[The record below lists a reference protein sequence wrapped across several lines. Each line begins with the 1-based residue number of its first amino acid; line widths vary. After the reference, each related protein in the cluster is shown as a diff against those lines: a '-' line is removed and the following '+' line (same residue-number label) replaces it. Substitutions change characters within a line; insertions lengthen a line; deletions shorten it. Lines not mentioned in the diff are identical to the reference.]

1 MKNPIHPSSP
11 SAPTPLNSSSP
22 RGGRVGAVLL
32 PLILS
37 KNNKIMKHQ
46 LKTIK
51 ALIAYAYAKF
61 KADRLNAV
69 TGRRYFILMADSGK
83 LVVTDKSQFYK
94 LRRRGSM
101 PKAITP
107 RMLPRISVYYTAGM
121 YKGRLSPCMADK
133 SALMKKRRYL
143 NYVRNL
149 R

>member
-1 MKNPIHPSSP
+1 
-11 SAPTPLNSSSP
+11 
-22 RGGRVGAVLL
+22 
-32 PLILS
+32 
-37 KNNKIMKHQ
+37 MKHQ

-61 KADRLNAV
+61 KADRLNAL

-143 NYVRNL
+143 NYIRNL
-149 R
+149 K

>member
-1 MKNPIHPSSP
+1 MKQQTTNHTHS
-11 SAPTPLNSSSP
+11 
-22 RGGRVGAVLL
+22 L
-32 PLILS
+32 PLGGAGGGLRGS
-37 KNNKIMKHQ
+37 LRL
-46 LKTIK
+46 LK
-51 ALIAYAYAKF
+51 ARIAYFYAKL
-61 KADRLNAV
+61 KADRLNAL

-143 NYVRNL
+143 NYIRNL
-149 R
+149 K

>member
-1 MKNPIHPSSP
+1 
-11 SAPTPLNSSSP
+11 
-22 RGGRVGAVLL
+22 
-32 PLILS
+32 
-37 KNNKIMKHQ
+37 MKHQ

-61 KADRLNAV
+61 KADRLNAL

-101 PKAITP
+101 PKA
-107 RMLPRISVYYTAGM
+107 
-121 YKGRLSPCMADK
+121 KK

-143 NYVRNL
+143 NYIRNL
-149 R
+149 K